1 MMLFRKC
8 FDGLQR
14 CPYVQRMKETLWVL
28 VFVLSLQFLLTIHLV
43 QVSGNFFASGVG
55 LTTAGVLL
63 RCTYR
68 SLFWAVLCWLI
79 VAVPRGRGRRWVA
92 AGIAGFMVLLH
103 LLESFLLTTYG
114 MGYAHPIILAIA
126 GTNPQEASE
135 YWSSTFSIIPLLRPV
150 GEVFWAG
157 EVAWGVRHLLRR
169 FSLSLSLS
177 KFTAFF
183 GILAITGLLVSHAV
197 FVIPNTYRW
206 VMNFGTAFDLTMSPM
221 DRLVWNSVGFA
232 HETYLVRKG
241 AEEMRSLDL
250 GKVHASDE
258 PFGPMNVVVVI
269 GETLRR
275 DQMHCYGHPLPN
287 TPGLDS
293 LVATGDL
300 TLFSDVVSPGTSTIE
315 SLTHVLT
322 LKQVDDANPW
332 YTYPALPYILSRAG
346 YHTRWVS
353 NQESTGAI
361 VQPLNSLAALSDYVK
376 YVHARSIDGDRD
388 EQAADYD
395 IDVVP
400 QLQALCPGERKMVQF
415 VHLEGSHPLYSKR
428 FPKSYARFTPVEMPQ
443 HLTGEQKQ
451 VLSDYINSVYYNDY
465 VVTQIIRRYASTPS
479 LVIYFSDHGEV
490 LYDDPEHP
498 DFAGH
503 SRTKPC
509 AEVPFM
515 VYISP
520 ALRAQA
526 PQLVNLMQSAKDRRI
541 MNDLFTNSLVALL
554 GIKTKYSDP
563 RLEFFGEGYDASRP
577 RVLRGWGKELRF

>member
-1 MMLFRKC
+1 
-8 FDGLQR
+8 
-14 CPYVQRMKETLWVL
+14 
-28 VFVLSLQFLLTIHLV
+28 
-43 QVSGNFFASGVG
+43 
-55 LTTAGVLL
+55 
-63 RCTYR
+63 
-68 SLFWAVLCWLI
+68 
-79 VAVPRGRGRRWVA
+79 
-92 AGIAGFMVLLH
+92 
-103 LLESFLLTTYG
+103 
-114 MGYAHPIILAIA
+114 MGYALSLAPSLSEFTAIFAILAIA
-126 GTNPQEASE
+126 G
-135 YWSSTFSIIPLLRPV
+135 LL
-150 GEVFWAG
+150 
-157 EVAWGVRHLLRR
+157 
-169 FSLSLSLS
+169 
-177 KFTAFF
+177 
-183 GILAITGLLVSHAV
+183 ISHAV
-197 FVIPNTYRW
+197 FVIPKTYRW

-232 HETYLVRKG
+232 HETYLVCKG

-250 GKVHASDE
+250 GRVHASDE
-258 PFGPMNVVVVI
+258 PFGPMNVVVII

-293 LVATGDL
+293 LIAAGYL

-322 LKQVDDANPW
+322 LKQVDDMNPW

-400 QLQALCPGERKMVQF
+400 QLQVLRPGERKMVQF

-428 FPKSYARFTPVEMPQ
+428 FPKSYARFTPAEMPQ

-465 VVTQIIRRYASTPS
+465 VVTQIIRRYASTLS

-526 PQLVNLMQSAKDRRI
+526 PQLVNLIQSAKDRRI
-541 MNDLFTNSLVALL
+541 MNDLFTNSLGALL

-563 RLEFFGEGYDASRP
+563 RLEFFGGGYDASRP
-577 RVLRGWGKELRF
+577 RVLHGWGKELHF

>member
-1 MMLFRKC
+1 
-8 FDGLQR
+8 
-14 CPYVQRMKETLWVL
+14 
-28 VFVLSLQFLLTIHLV
+28 
-43 QVSGNFFASGVG
+43 
-55 LTTAGVLL
+55 
-63 RCTYR
+63 
-68 SLFWAVLCWLI
+68 
-79 VAVPRGRGRRWVA
+79 
-92 AGIAGFMVLLH
+92 
-103 LLESFLLTTYG
+103 
-114 MGYAHPIILAIA
+114 
-126 GTNPQEASE
+126 
-135 YWSSTFSIIPLLRPV
+135 
-150 GEVFWAG
+150 
-157 EVAWGVRHLLRR
+157 
-169 FSLSLSLS
+169 
-177 KFTAFF
+177 
-183 GILAITGLLVSHAV
+183 
-197 FVIPNTYRW
+197 
-206 VMNFGTAFDLTMSPM
+206 MNFGTAFDLTMSPM

-241 AEEMRSLDL
+241 AEEMKSLDV
-250 GKVHASDE
+250 GKVVAQE
-258 PFGPMNVVVVI
+258 PYGSMNVVVVI

-275 DQMHCYGHPLPN
+275 NQMHCYGHPLPN

-293 LVATGDL
+293 LVAAGDL

>member
-1 MMLFRKC
+1 MVSFRRC
-8 FDGLQR
+8 SDWLQN
-14 CPYVQRMKETLWVL
+14 CSYVLRLRQMLWVPI
-28 VFVLSLQFLLTIHLV
+28 FVLLLQLLLTVHLV
-43 QVSGNFFASGVG
+43 QVSGDFFASGVG
-55 LTTAGVLL
+55 LTETGVLM
-63 RCTYR
+63 RCMYR
-68 SLFWAVLCWLI
+68 SLFWATLVWLL
-79 VAVPRGRGRRWVA
+79 VSVSRGRGGRWLLW
-92 AGIAGFMVLLH
+92 GIVSFLILLH
-103 LLESFLLTTYG
+103 FVESFLLATYG
-114 MGYAHPIILAIA
+114 MGYAHPILLAIA

-135 YWSSTFSIIPLLRPV
+135 YWTSAFSILPLLRPL
-150 GEVFWAG
+150 GEVILAG
-157 EVAWGVRHLLRR
+157 VVTWGVKYLLRKLPA
-169 FSLSLSLS
+169 STPKSAVLGG
-177 KFTAFF
+177 A
-183 GILAITGLLVSHAV
+183 LAVFVLLISHVV

-241 AEEMRSLDL
+241 AEEMRSLDV
-250 GKVHASDE
+250 GKVVAQE
-258 PFGPMNVVVVI
+258 PYGSMNVVVVI

-293 LVATGDL
+293 LVAAGDL
-300 TLFSDVVSPGTSTIE
+300 MLFSDVVSPGTSTIE

-322 LKQVDDANPW
+322 LKQVDDVNPW

-346 YHTRWVS
+346 YHVRWVS

-400 QLQALCPGERKMVQF
+400 QLKVLRPGEQKMVQF

-428 FPKSYARFTPVEMPQ
+428 FPKEYARFKPAEMPAR
-443 HLTGEQKQ
+443 LTGEQKQ

-526 PQLVNLMQSAKDRRI
+526 PQLVNLIQSAKDRRI

-563 RLEFFGEGYDASRP
+563 RLEFFGEGYDTSRP
-577 RVLRGWGKELRF
+577 RILRGWGKELRF

>member
-1 MMLFRKC
+1 MVSFRRC
-8 FDGLQR
+8 SDWLQS
-14 CPYVQRMKETLWVL
+14 CSYVLRLRQTLWVPIFIL
-28 VFVLSLQFLLTIHLV
+28 LLQLLLTVHLV
-43 QVSGNFFASGVG
+43 QVSGDFFASGVG

-79 VAVPRGRGRRWVA
+79 VAVPRGRGRHWVA
-92 AGIAGFMVLLH
+92 AGVAGFLVLLH

-150 GEVFWAG
+150 GEVVLVG
-157 EVAWGVRHLLRR
+157 GVVWGVRYLLRR
-169 FSLSLSLS
+169 LSLS

-241 AEEMRSLDL
+241 AEEMKSLDV
-250 GKVHASDE
+250 GKVVAQE
-258 PFGPMNVVVVI
+258 PYGSMNVVVVI

-293 LVATGDL
+293 LVAAGDL

-400 QLQALCPGERKMVQF
+400 QLQVLRSGERKMVQF

-428 FPKSYARFTPVEMPQ
+428 FPKSYARFMPAEMPQ
-443 HLTGEQKQ
+443 RLTGGQKQ

-503 SRTKPC
+503 SWTKPC

-515 VYISP
+515 VYMSP

-526 PQLVNLMQSAKDRRI
+526 PQLVNLIQSAKDRHI

-563 RLEFFGEGYDASRP
+563 RLEFFGEGYDNSRP
-577 RVLRGWGKELRF
+577 RILRGWGKELRF

>member
-1 MMLFRKC
+1 M
-8 FDGLQR
+8 
-14 CPYVQRMKETLWVL
+14 
-28 VFVLSLQFLLTIHLV
+28 
-43 QVSGNFFASGVG
+43 
-55 LTTAGVLL
+55 
-63 RCTYR
+63 
-68 SLFWAVLCWLI
+68 
-79 VAVPRGRGRRWVA
+79 
-92 AGIAGFMVLLH
+92 
-103 LLESFLLTTYG
+103 
-114 MGYAHPIILAIA
+114 
-126 GTNPQEASE
+126 
-135 YWSSTFSIIPLLRPV
+135 
-150 GEVFWAG
+150 
-157 EVAWGVRHLLRR
+157 
-169 FSLSLSLS
+169 
-177 KFTAFF
+177 
-183 GILAITGLLVSHAV
+183 

-258 PFGPMNVVVVI
+258 PFGSMNVVVVI

-293 LVATGDL
+293 LVASGDL

-376 YVHARSIDGDRD
+376 YVHARSIDGDCD

-400 QLQALCPGERKMVQF
+400 QLQVLRSGEQKMVQF

-428 FPKSYARFTPVEMPQ
+428 FPKSYARFAPAEMPQ

-526 PQLVNLMQSAKDRRI
+526 PQLVNLIQSAKDRHV

-563 RLEFFGEGYDASRP
+563 RLEFFGEGYDNSRP
-577 RVLRGWGKELRF
+577 RILRGWGKELRF

>member
-1 MMLFRKC
+1 MLFRKY
-8 FDGLQR
+8 FDGLLEWS
-14 CPYVQRMKETLWVL
+14 YVQRLKETLWVL
-28 VFVLSLQFLLTIHLV
+28 VFVLSLQFLLAIHLV
-43 QVSGNFFASGVG
+43 QVSGDFFASGVG
-55 LTTAGVLL
+55 LTATGVLL

-79 VAVPRGRGRRWVA
+79 VAVPRGHGRHWVA
-92 AGIAGFMVLLH
+92 TGVAGFLVLLH

-150 GEVFWAG
+150 GEVFLAG
-157 EVAWGVRHLLRR
+157 GVAWGMRYLLR
-169 FSLSLSLS
+169 SLS
-177 KFTAFF
+177 KFTAIFA
-183 GILAITGLLVSHAV
+183 ILAIAGLLVSHAV

-250 GKVHASDE
+250 GRVHASDE
-258 PFGPMNVVVVI
+258 PFGPMNVVVII

-293 LVATGDL
+293 LVAAGDL

-322 LKQVDDANPW
+322 LKQVDDVNPW

-400 QLQALCPGERKMVQF
+400 QLQVLHPGERKMVQF

-428 FPKSYARFTPVEMPQ
+428 FPKSYARFTPAEMPQ

-520 ALRAQA
+520 ALRAQV
-526 PQLVNLMQSAKDRRI
+526 PQLVNLIQSAKDRHI
-541 MNDLFTNSLVALL
+541 MNDLFTNSLIALL

-563 RLEFFGEGYDASRP
+563 RLEFFGERYDASRP